1 MILFRKRKG
10 GISVE
15 NYTVKQ
21 IAEMLN
27 TQPETV
33 RRWIRNGKLHAE
45 KASRKEG
52 HVISDTELNKFL
64 KSSPKYAGM
73 AAGLAA
79 GAALNPLAAV
89 AMPVVGGM
97 AATFIAAKK
106 RSENKEHDKVSKA
119 EMKNYIKDEIER
131 RTLSIEQ
138 KLKTIEQLQ
147 REITNDQQQIAECN
161 FVLGQL
167 ETEDE

>member
-1 MILFRKRKG
+1 M
-10 GISVE
+10 E

-52 HVISDTELNKFL
+52 HVISDIELNKFL
-64 KSSPKYAGM
+64 KSSPKYAGV
-73 AAGLAA
+73 AAGLVA
-79 GAALNPLAAV
+79 GAVLNPLAAV
-89 AMPVVGGM
+89 TMPVVGGV
-97 AATFIAAKK
+97 AATFMAAKK
-106 RSENKEHDKVSKA
+106 RNEKKEADKVSKE
-119 EMKNYIKDEIER
+119 EMKKYVKDEIER

-147 REITNDQQQIAECN
+147 REITNEQQQIAECN
-161 FVLGQL
+161 FMLGQL